1 LADEDGAEEL
11 PAPPALPRDDPMLAG
26 ASGGGAAAVVAAGA
40 GAAAGVLATGAGVV
54 VVAGFPLVGEEE
66 AVPVREPTVAGL
78 QVLAPDVQP
87 VRRLAISE
95 A

>member
-1 LADEDGAEEL
+1 
-11 PAPPALPRDDPMLAG
+11 MLAG
-26 ASGGGAAAVVAAGA
+26 SSGGGAAAVVAVGA
-40 GAAAGVLATGAGVV
+40 GAAAGVLATTAGVV

-66 AVPVREPTVAGL
+66 EAVPVREPTVAGS
-78 QVLAPDVQP
+78 QVLAPDAQP

>member
-1 LADEDGAEEL
+1 VLL
-11 PAPPALPRDDPMLAG
+11 RDDPMLAG

-40 GAAAGVLATGAGVV
+40 SAAAGVLATGAGVV
-54 VVAGFPLVGEEE
+54 GVVVATFPVVAAEG
-66 AVPVREPTVAGL
+66 AVSVREPTVAGL
-78 QVLAPDVQP
+78 QVLGPDAQP

>member
-1 LADEDGAEEL
+1 
-11 PAPPALPRDDPMLAG
+11 MLAG
-26 ASGGGAAAVVAAGA
+26 AAGREAAVVVAAGA

-54 VVAGFPLVGEEE
+54 VVGTFPLVEAEE

-78 QVLAPDVQP
+78 QALGPDVQP

-95 A
+95 T